1 MQENTQTLSRRDLMK
16 AGVAAS
22 AAATVGIP
30 ITPVAAQAAA
40 EADAGIRWQKGVC
53 PLLRHRAAAY
63 RSAPSTAASWPP
75 RVTPKPL

>member
-53 PLLRHRAAAY
+53 LLLRHGLRPTG
-63 RSAPSTAASWPP
+63 RHPSTAASWPP

>member
-40 EADAGIRWQKGVC
+40 C
-53 PLLRHRAAAY
+53 

>member
-40 EADAGIRWQKGVC
+40 EASGTEREWV
-53 PLLRHRAAAY
+53 R
-63 RSAPSTAASWPP
+63 
-75 RVTPKPL
+75 

>member
-40 EADAGIRWQKGVC
+40 
-53 PLLRHRAAAY
+53 RAAAC
-63 RSAPSTAASWPP
+63 RSVPSTAASWPP

>member
-53 PLLRHRAAAY
+53 RFCGTAAAY

>member
-53 PLLRHRAAAY
+53 RFCGNRYRYSRAELEKLPFSKA
-63 RSAPSTAASWPP
+63 
-75 RVTPKPL
+75 

>member
-30 ITPVAAQAAA
+30 ITPVAAQASA

-53 PLLRHRAAAY
+53 RFCGTG